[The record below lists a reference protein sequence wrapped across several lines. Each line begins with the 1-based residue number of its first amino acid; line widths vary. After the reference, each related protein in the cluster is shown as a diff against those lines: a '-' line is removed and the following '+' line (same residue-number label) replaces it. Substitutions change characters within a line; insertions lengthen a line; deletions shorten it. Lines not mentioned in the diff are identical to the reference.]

1 LKPSHKREL
10 VPELMQRFGSSQ
22 RQALRVV
29 SLSASVYFYRSVAR
43 DAEALTMRIK
53 EIAHTRVH
61 YGYRR
66 IHVMLRREGYKDN
79 VKRVHRLYQDQG
91 LSLRHKR
98 PKRNKAAQ
106 SRQPKATAEYANQLW
121 SMDFVADNLFD
132 GKKLRMLTVVDC
144 FTRESL

>member
-1 LKPSHKREL
+1 
-10 VPELMQRFGSSQ
+10 MQRFGSSQ

-29 SLSASVYFYRSVAR
+29 SLSASVYFYRSIAR

-79 VKRVHRLYQDQG
+79 VKRIYRLYREQG

-106 SRQPKATAEYANQLW
+106 SR
-121 SMDFVADNLFD
+121 
-132 GKKLRMLTVVDC
+132 
-144 FTRESL
+144 